1 MITFSIPCNP
11 SKSKA
16 SSHYVLNFSK
26 ADWNG
31 ISSYLLEYDF
41 SPLYVLIE
49 PDAIWSFLKQ
59 IITSSS
65 HLFIPKIKIN
75 TSKGPKW
82 FSSDIR
88 HDLNCIHILRRMF
101 KKLPTSSNHLK
112 LTQAE
117 SYLQDKML
125 LAKSNY
131 EFELVRAFTNKES
144 CKIYNYIRS
153 LSRHNMLSPTMYLNS
168 IPAIT
173 DSEKASLF
181 NQYFHSVSTSSSY
194 VLPPMSSFPTPN
206 ATLNNI
212 DITEK
217 DIFDA
222 LCSLDPSK
230 ASGPDGISQKILKFC
245 SNYPSEWQ
253 IHSITPIHK
262 SGDRDNISNYRPISL
277 LSCTSKI
284 LERIIYNKI
293 INFITNSV
301 SNHQFGFLK
310 HRSSIQQLLL
320 LLNTIYNSALTHSPT
335 DVIYLDFI

>member
-1 MITFSIPCNP
+1 MITFSIPCNPP

-31 ISSYLLEYDF
+31 LSSYLLDYDF
-41 SPLYVLIE
+41 SPLYVVIE
-49 PDAIWSFLKQ
+49 PDAIWSFLN
-59 IITSSS
+59 TSSS
-65 HLFIPKIKIN
+65 HLLIPKIKIN

-88 HDLNCIHILRRMF
+88 HDLNCIHTLRRMF

-117 SYLQDKML
+117 SHLQAKML

-153 LSRHNMLSPTMYLNS
+153 LSRHNMLPPTMYLNS
-168 IPAIT
+168 IPSIT

-181 NQYFHSVSTSSSY
+181 NQYFHSVFTSSSY
-194 VLPPMSSFPTPN
+194 VLPPMSSLPTPN

-212 DITEK
+212 DITEE
-217 DIFDA
+217 DVFDA

-230 ASGPDGISQKILKFC
+230 ASGPDGISQKILKFFSTALC
-245 SNYPSEWQ
+245 SPLLYLFSQCLALHTIPSEWR

-310 HRSSIQQLLL
+310 HRSSIQ
-320 LLNTIYNSALTHSPT
+320 
-335 DVIYLDFI
+335 